1 MAKIVRFHR
10 PGGPEVLQIEDIRV
24 ADPQEGEVRIRVEA
38 VGLNRA
44 EAVYREGHYWMQ
56 PELPSLIGY
65 EASGVVEEIGP
76 GVAGFSVGDYV
87 SSIPAF
93 SMCKYGTYGEVAV
106 LPAYALTSYPPNL
119 SPIEGAAIWMQ
130 YLTAF
135 GLIELGNM
143 RPGDR
148 VLITAAS
155 SSVGLA
161 AIQLANAVGAIPIA
175 TTRNQHKEQAL
186 KKAGAAFVIN
196 TKESQWVSRI
206 HEVTSGKGVDL
217 AFDAVAGPDL
227 EKLTQVVHAEGTIFV
242 YGALA
247 REETPFPLRA
257 VIGNKLVIRGFR
269 LDAIVL
275 NPERFTRAKQW
286 VFDNLNSGKIK
297 PVISKTFS
305 LDEVVEAHRF
315 MESNEQIGKIVLT
328 T

>member
-24 ADPQEGEVRIRVEA
+24 ADPQEGEVRIRVAA

-44 EAVYREGHYWMQ
+44 EAVYREGYYWMQ

-65 EASGVVEEIGP
+65 EASGVVEKIGP
-76 GVAGFSVGDYV
+76 GVVGFSVGDYV

-135 GLIELGNM
+135 GLVELGKM
-143 RPGDR
+143 HTGDR

-196 TKESQWVSRI
+196 TKESQWVKPHPRSNFRERHRSGIRRCGRSR
-206 HEVTSGKGVDL
+206 SGKAYPGRSYGGHHL
-217 AFDAVAGPDL
+217 CLRRFIARRNAFPATG
-227 EKLTQVVHAEGTIFV
+227 G
-242 YGALA
+242 Y
-247 REETPFPLRA
+247 RE
-257 VIGNKLVIRGFR
+257 
-269 LDAIVL
+269 
-275 NPERFTRAKQW
+275 
-286 VFDNLNSGKIK
+286 
-297 PVISKTFS
+297 
-305 LDEVVEAHRF
+305 
-315 MESNEQIGKIVLT
+315 
-328 T
+328 